1 MPPSGSVSSL
11 TAPYVFCFWHCLD
24 PQIFCVMLWCLDEY
38 WYYSIF
44 TLIMLVIFESTVVM
58 QRQKSLDMLR
68 NMRRP
73 PHAVF
78 VFRQRVWIEMQSY
91 DLLPGDVISLSNTT
105 AAGEHDRVCP
115 CDVMLLQGSCVVNES
130 MLTGESVP
138 QKKESLVV
146 ASRNEDQ
153 GSATVLC
160 VSEGTDKRH
169 RKHMVFGGTKIMQ
182 VLKGEVVGQV
192 VNAIP
197 RSPDGGCIAFVM
209 KTGFSTTQGS
219 LMRTILFTTERISAH
234 SAETFYF
241 ILVLLVFAIIAAL
254 FVLRE
259 GLADPDRSRFK
270 LLLHCIMV
278 VTSVVPPE
286 LPMELSLAVNNSLIA
301 LLKFAIYC
309 TEPFRI
315 PFAGAVNICCF
326 DKTGTLTSDD
336 LTMLGVA
343 GLGLDASGSAASS
356 TEGVGDARD
365 ALQPSVQ
372 SGLVHTGLTDNA
384 HLPERTQWVLAA
396 CHGLV
401 TLEGGRTEG
410 DPTEKAALEGIGWT
424 VSSHDLCTPPAPSF
438 EMARL
443 PGQPFMK
450 MGSLTEAG

>member
-1 MPPSGSVSSL
+1 
-11 TAPYVFCFWHCLD
+11 
-24 PQIFCVMLWCLDEY
+24 MLWCLDEY

-44 TLIMLVIFESTVVM
+44 TLLMLVIFESTVVM

-78 VFRQRVWIEMQSY
+78 VFRQHVWIEMQSY

-105 AAGEHDRVCP
+105 AAGEDDDRVCP
-115 CDVMLLQGSCVVNES
+115 CDVILLQGSCVVNES

-138 QKKESLVV
+138 QKKDCLVV

-153 GSATVLC
+153 GSSTVLC

-182 VLKGEVVGQV
+182 VLKGEVGQV
-192 VNAIP
+192 VAIP

-241 ILVLLVFAIIAAL
+241 ILVLLVFAIVAAL

-343 GLGLDASGSAASS
+343 GLGLDGSGSPTPK
-356 TEGVGDARD
+356 TEGVDD
-365 ALQPSVQ
+365 VQ
-372 SGLVHTGLTDNA
+372 SDGLVHTGLTDNA

-401 TLEGGRTEG
+401 TLEGRTMG
-410 DPTEKAALEGIGWT
+410 DPTEKAALRGIGWT
-424 VSSHDLCTPPAPSF
+424 CSSHDLCTPPAPSF